1 MAGREEQKEDAVRGL
16 LFALLLAGCRT
27 MDPGDDP
34 RLAGL
39 LGSETELEV
48 SPACMAVLDVHPTSA
63 QLAAQGGD
71 RLYKL
76 TVECSPGYDFGGTR
90 FLDGDLCETE
100 GPPYVEPVLEAL
112 CDSDGPVTNELVIL
126 LTANQWNGLVRALVD
141 RGLAG
146 GER

>member
-1 MAGREEQKEDAVRGL
+1 MMRIAIL
-16 LFALLLAGCRT
+16 ALILAGCQT
-27 MDPGDDP
+27 TDPEGDP

-39 LGSETELEV
+39 LGGETELEV
-48 SPACMAVLDVHPTSA
+48 SPACLAVLDVHPTAS

-76 TVECSPGYDFGGTR
+76 TVECSPGYDFGETR

-112 CDSDGPVTNELVIL
+112 CDADRPVTNELVIL
-126 LTANQWNGLVRALVD
+126 LTANQWNGLVRALAD